1 MRKILLSI
9 ILCLSA
15 LFADDHTIAV
25 LDFSGEGIHTDE
37 LKSLSEQFR
46 MELLKMD
53 TLRVLDYSDM
63 LSILADYGY
72 DSKPCFTVECG
83 VISSMLLE
91 QEWAVSAHIAK
102 IGDAFVSEGR
112 LIESK
117 TGRVINAVTYD
128 HELSIE
134 GLNNRG
140 MHNLAELVMSKRIPI
155 EVHQR
160 QNLVYIKTKPSGAFV
175 RVGRDTLNGNTPMGL
190 DRVILE
196 SRPVILLKEGF
207 EPYKI
212 NQMPEEDTDIIYI
225 ELQHLVPQIGHLSFS
240 DPVPNGIMI
249 VSLDNDDP
257 DLSIDEGATLFREL
271 GAGNYLLESTDFV
284 VINNEFNIKHRR
296 TTKIKPVFYEKSEI
310 RLKRERY
317 KRNRNIM
324 IGVLGTSLA
333 YRIYLYFETE
343 NIYNKYSSS
352 IEDGDS
358 RHKKIE
364 MLENNKPTVDILSGI
379 IIFPVVYYHA
389 KYLQMDR
396 WLKQ

>member
-1 MRKILLSI
+1 MRKILLSF
-9 ILCLSA
+9 ILYISA

-46 MELLKMD
+46 IELLKMD

-63 LSILADYGY
+63 LSLLGDYGY
-72 DSKPCFTVECG
+72 DSKPCFTIECG

-134 GLNNRG
+134 GLINRG

-160 QNLVYIKTKPSGAFV
+160 QNLVYIKTKPTGALV
-175 RVGRDTLNGNTPMGL
+175 RVGRDTLNGNTPMAL

-212 NQMPEEDTDIIYI
+212 NQMPEDDSDIIYI

-249 VSLDNDDP
+249 VSLDNDDRF
-257 DLSIDEGATLFREL
+257 LIDEGATLFRDL
-271 GAGNYLLESTDFV
+271 GAGNYLLESADYI
-284 VINNEFNIKHRR
+284 VINNKFNIKHRR
-296 TTKIKPVFYEKSEI
+296 TTQIKPVYHEKSEV
-310 RLKRERY
+310 RLKRDRY

-324 IGVLGTSLA
+324 IGMLGTSLA
-333 YRIYLYFETE
+333 YRTYLYFQTE

-352 IEDGDS
+352 IEDGDN

-364 MLENNKPTVDILSGI
+364 MLDKNKPTVDILSGI

>member
-102 IGDAFVSEGR
+102 IGDAFVSECR

-134 GLNNRG
+134 GLKNRG
-140 MHNLAELVMSKRIPI
+140 MHNLAQLVMSKRIPI

-160 QNLVYIKTKPSGAFV
+160 QNLVYIKTKPSGSLV
-175 RVGRDTLNGNTPMGL
+175 RVGRDTLNGNTPMAL
-190 DRVILE
+190 DRVLLE

-324 IGVLGTSLA
+324 IGVLGKLTSD
-333 YRIYLYFETE
+333 YTRWFLYAST
-343 NIYNKYSSS
+343 S
-352 IEDGDS
+352 
-358 RHKKIE
+358 
-364 MLENNKPTVDILSGI
+364 
-379 IIFPVVYYHA
+379 
-389 KYLQMDR
+389 
-396 WLKQ
+396 

>member
-1 MRKILLSI
+1 MRKILLSF
-9 ILCLSA
+9 ILYISA

-46 MELLKMD
+46 IELLKMD

-63 LSILADYGY
+63 LSLLGDYGY
-72 DSKPCFTVECG
+72 DSKPCFTIECG

-134 GLNNRG
+134 GLKNRG

-160 QNLVYIKTKPSGAFV
+160 QNLVYIKTKPTGALV
-175 RVGRDTLNGNTPMGL
+175 RVGRDTLNGNTPMAL

-212 NQMPEEDTDIIYI
+212 NQMPEDDSDIIYI

-249 VSLDNDDP
+249 VSLDNDDRF
-257 DLSIDEGATLFREL
+257 LIDEGATLFRDL
-271 GAGNYLLESTDFV
+271 GAGNYFLESADYI
-284 VINNEFNIKHRR
+284 VINNKFNIKHRR
-296 TTKIKPVFYEKSEI
+296 TTQIKPVYHEKSEV
-310 RLKRERY
+310 RLKRDRY

-324 IGVLGTSLA
+324 IGMLGTSLA
-333 YRIYLYFETE
+333 YRTYLYFQTE

-352 IEDGDS
+352 IEDGDN

-364 MLENNKPTVDILSGI
+364 MLDKNKPTVDILSGI